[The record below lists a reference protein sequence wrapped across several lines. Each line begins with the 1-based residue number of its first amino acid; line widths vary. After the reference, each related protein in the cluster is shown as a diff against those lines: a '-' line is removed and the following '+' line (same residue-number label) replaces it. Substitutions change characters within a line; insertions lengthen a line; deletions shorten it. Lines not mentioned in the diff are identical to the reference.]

1 MKKRWLTTKEAEK
14 YSNLCFKTLKKRYLE
29 GLISAK
35 KIGNKWLWD
44 RESIDAFLGEDSL
57 KEELLLHEVK

>member
-1 MKKRWLTTKEAEK
+1 MKRWLTTKEAEE
-14 YSNLCFKTLKKRYLE
+14 YTSFCFKTLKKYYLS

-44 RESIDAFLGEDSL
+44 RNSIDAFLGED
-57 KEELLLHEVK
+57 EVKTEVLLREAL